1 MGRKKKENRIVGG
14 SEREVAIEQW
24 RDGKSITELAK
35 ELGVHRNTVN
45 NWIVGKHRYR
55 VPSQEE
61 EPDPESQKI
70 EALKLQVEALEGTV
84 GRQAMEIRFFKGAL
98 RRVEESR
105 QKRSGNGGTASMPK
119 SGA

>member
-1 MGRKKKENRIVGG
+1 MGRKKEENRIVGG
-14 SEREVAIEQW
+14 AEREIAIEQW
-24 RDGKSITELAK
+24 RDGKSTTELAK

-45 NWIVGKHRYR
+45 YWIRGKYRYR
-55 VPSQEE
+55 VPGQEE
-61 EPDPESQKI
+61 ELDAESQKI

-105 QKRSGNGGTASMPK
+105 QKRSGNGGTASTPK